1 MDFKYVKTARKLQM
15 NVTRKEIPNFGK
27 AYALLNVSLIVVD
40 HRLNIEY
47 INATALDILKLEQN
61 HDVLNQSFFNFWSDL
76 KLMSFLNDDGQVVMQ
91 KPIKIHDCFF
101 QWERIEMLVDG
112 KEKLFLIGK
121 DVTEKELI
129 HKSLEDAC
137 ANILGLN
144 FTERFTAP
152 YYINEVYN
160 YLNNII
166 NKIPCYVY
174 WKNRSLQYIGCNQ
187 MAADFVKFKST
198 SEIIGKTD
206 YDLFEERLA
215 NEYRATDA
223 RIFVTGETVTN
234 EPGTLVDEH
243 GTIIHTLVSKIP
255 IKNQMGEIMGLAG
268 ISVDVTELKN
278 IQASAELAHRAK
290 TEFIANMSHDIRTPL
305 TGVVGMAKMLED
317 SIHDLNQKQY
327 ARWLGESGKQLLN
340 MLNGILD
347 VVSADQ
353 MNESDLHEESFN
365 LHQIIYDIEQLER
378 PSTLIKGLD
387 LVIYVDEAIPSCLI
401 SDATK
406 IHRIL
411 LNLLGNAI
419 KFTQVGRVE
428 INVALLERNNSHVV
442 VQFCIKDTGIGI
454 PKDVQDKVFDRF
466 YRVTPS
472 NKGIYTGHGVGLH
485 IAQSY
490 VDLLGGEILLT
501 SEFGIGTTFYFN
513 LSLKI
518 GIETLKMPPS
528 RSTDSL
534 HDRLLLLPMP
544 ESFGEI
550 NTTESLEPKLLL
562 VEDNKI
568 ALFTLENLITQSGY
582 RFVSVMDGD
591 VAFYLAQAQTFDLII
606 TDLGLPG
613 LSGMDLTLK
622 IRAFEKETQRKPIP
636 IIGLTA
642 HSEERVKR
650 SCLQAGMNEVFTKPM
665 TVEVLTRIKQ
675 IYFSSNHSATMN
687 ELQQLRHS
695 EAMDFNDADEELFK
709 LDSFTVFDAQSALI
723 GMSGDI
729 NLLKNILRSIIEKE
743 TPADLLEL
751 ENAHEAE
758 DWDTIEKLAHRMK
771 SGFVYCGALKLVHAC
786 QCIERCSKA
795 GHSQLLESL
804 YQQLLLV
811 IDETK
816 KAVNEWLQR
825 N

>member
-1 MDFKYVKTARKLQM
+1 M
-15 NVTRKEIPNFGK
+15 NVTKKEIPIFGK

-40 HRLNIEY
+40 QRLNIEY

-76 KLMSFLNDDGQVVMQ
+76 KLMSFLNADGQVVMQ

-112 KEKLFLIGK
+112 EKKLFLAGK
-121 DVTEKELI
+121 DVTEKELL

-206 YDLFEERLA
+206 YDLFDERLA

-223 RIFVTGETVTN
+223 HIFATGETVTN

-243 GTIIHTLVSKIP
+243 GNVIHTLVSKIP
-255 IKNQMGEIMGLAG
+255 IKNQKGDIMGLAG

-317 SIHDLNQKQY
+317 SLHDLNQKQY

-353 MNESDLHEESFN
+353 LNESDLHEESFN

-490 VDLLGGEILLT
+490 VDLLGGEIILT
-501 SEFGIGTTFYFN
+501 SELGIGTTFYFN

-528 RSTDSL
+528 RTTDSL
-534 HDRLLLLPMP
+534 HDRLLVLPMP
-544 ESFGEI
+544 ESFVEI
-550 NTTESLEPKLLL
+550 HATESLEPKLLL

-675 IYFSSNHSATMN
+675 VYFSSITQTSTMN
-687 ELQQLRHS
+687 ELQQLRYS
-695 EAMDFNDADEELFK
+695 EAMDFNDAEDELFK

-729 NLLKNILRSIIEKE
+729 NLLKNILRSIVEKE

-751 ENAHEAE
+751 ESAHKVD
-758 DWDTIEKLAHRMK
+758 DWQTIEKLAHRMK

-786 QCIERCSKA
+786 QCIERYSKA
-795 GHSQLLESL
+795 GHSQLLEPL

-816 KAVNEWLQR
+816 KAVNEWLHR